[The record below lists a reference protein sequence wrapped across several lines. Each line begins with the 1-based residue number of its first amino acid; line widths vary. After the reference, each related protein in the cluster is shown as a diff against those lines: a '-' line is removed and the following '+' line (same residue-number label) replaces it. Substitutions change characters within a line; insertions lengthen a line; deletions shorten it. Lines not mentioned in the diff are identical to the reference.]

1 MTDWS
6 RPVQIASVQT
16 LLRRPIPEADI
27 VLIDECHRWYD
38 FYGQWMKDPA
48 WQSRPFIGLSATP
61 WTRGLGQ
68 YFDDLIIAATT
79 EELISEGH
87 LSPFRVFVPSHP
99 DLTAVRTVA
108 GDYHEGD
115 LSGVMNDNLLVA
127 DIVDTW
133 RQRAENRSTFCFA
146 VDRADAKH
154 LQTKFVEAGVSTDY
168 IDAHTPTSERA
179 EIKRRF
185 HNGDI
190 RVVCNVG
197 CLTTGID
204 WDVRCIVLARPTKSE
219 ILFVQI
225 IGRGLRTANGKEDC
239 LILDH
244 SDTHLRLGFVTDI
257 HHEVLDDGRPR
268 ARQSA
273 SDRIRLPKECPR
285 CTFLKPPQ
293 TPQCPACG
301 FKAEV
306 TSNIEVA
313 DGELVEIARGKKRGD
328 APTNEERATFYA
340 QLKGYAREQGYAS
353 GWAAHKFREKYNTW
367 PNGFKEVSAV
377 EPTPKVR
384 SWIKSRQIAWANST
398 QRHAQQDT
406 A

>member
-1 MTDWS
+1 MVPALSLVDQAAQAFWDDGIRDVGVIQGTNAMTDWS

-87 LSPFRVFVPSHP
+87 LSPFRVFVLSHP

-115 LSGVMNDNLLVA
+115 LSGVMNDNLLAA

-133 RQRAENRSTFCFA
+133 RVRAENRSTFCFA

-168 IDAHTPTSERA
+168 IDAHT
-179 EIKRRF
+179 RR
-185 HNGDI
+185 
-190 RVVCNVG
+190 
-197 CLTTGID
+197 
-204 WDVRCIVLARPTKSE
+204 LA
-219 ILFVQI
+219 
-225 IGRGLRTANGKEDC
+225 
-239 LILDH
+239 
-244 SDTHLRLGFVTDI
+244 
-257 HHEVLDDGRPR
+257 
-268 ARQSA
+268 SA
-273 SDRIRLPKECPR
+273 QRS
-285 CTFLKPPQ
+285 
-293 TPQCPACG
+293 
-301 FKAEV
+301 
-306 TSNIEVA
+306 
-313 DGELVEIARGKKRGD
+313 RGD
-328 APTNEERATFYA
+328 STMAIFAWCAT
-340 QLKGYAREQGYAS
+340 S
-353 GWAAHKFREKYNTW
+353 GA
-367 PNGFKEVSAV
+367 
-377 EPTPKVR
+377 
-384 SWIKSRQIAWANST
+384 
-398 QRHAQQDT
+398 
-406 A
+406 